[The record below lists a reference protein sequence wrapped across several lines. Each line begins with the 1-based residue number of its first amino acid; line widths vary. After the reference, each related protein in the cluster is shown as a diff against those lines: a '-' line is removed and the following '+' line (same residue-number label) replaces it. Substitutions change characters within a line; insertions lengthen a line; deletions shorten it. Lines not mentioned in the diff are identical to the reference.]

1 MLSEEGKIGAFKL
14 REEVKDLP
22 PGSFFKK
29 EQQQK
34 EEKQAKPVVTA
45 AAQARK
51 ASAAA
56 LKDDSAGSSAVAK
69 VSANVTSPATKS
81 VVSSSPAKTCSEHN
95 TKPSD
100 TAPVKV
106 SEGVCVGCL
115 TLVSFPKRF
124 ASLDNQKP
132 AQDKAPPAKKPRGTF
147 LPAAFGST
155 GLTEWYALLQWMK
168 VQSLRTFLLQI

>member
-106 SEGVCVGCL
+106 SEGVCL